1 MWIPSFI
8 LRFPSCF
15 SLEFSGNQNI
25 SFLVFIFPNSTTE
38 IFGCKSFANDVTFPP
53 GNQWFNFSCG
63 RSWGFVLS
71 IILNLHGNFTVI
83 WIVDV
88 QIAYYFKLVSDTIIW
103 LPFVCFSSHALFF
116 SGRYVFMK
124 SRWKK
129 YHSCINLLFYGRFF
143 YFIFFIYIDP
153 NKEKNSNKEINF
165 F

>member
-103 LPFVCFSSHALFF
+103 LPFVYMSSHALYFF
-116 SGRYVFMK
+116 RKVRLYEESLKKVSFMHK
-124 SRWKK
+124 SLILWK
-129 YHSCINLLFYGRFF
+129 ILLLYFF
-143 YFIFFIYIDP
+143 FHIHWS
-153 NKEKNSNKEINF
+153 K
-165 F
+165 